1 MASLQSE
8 LTTLVRKQ
16 FCVTLKGLMQ
26 HGLREKGSTSTTLM
40 PFIGCFVPFHQFA
53 SRRDEV
59 YDSDDEEMHV
69 WEFILEYYHIKNGS
83 EYNETPMRKL
93 SESFNLEMAESSPRG
108 ASNKHSLLK
117 AIGTV
122 IAIHAP
128 YKRSFNSHF
137 KAFVSAALK

>member
-1 MASLQSE
+1 
-8 LTTLVRKQ
+8 
-16 FCVTLKGLMQ
+16 
-26 HGLREKGSTSTTLM
+26 M
-40 PFIGCFVPFHQFA
+40 PFIGCFVPFHQFS

-59 YDSDDEEMHV
+59 FDSDDEEMHV
-69 WEFILEYYHIKNGS
+69 WEFILEYYHIKDGS

-93 SESFNLEMAESSPRG
+93 SESFNLEMAEPSPRG
-108 ASNKHSLLK
+108 VSNKHSLLK

-128 YKRSFNSHF
+128 YKRSYNSHF